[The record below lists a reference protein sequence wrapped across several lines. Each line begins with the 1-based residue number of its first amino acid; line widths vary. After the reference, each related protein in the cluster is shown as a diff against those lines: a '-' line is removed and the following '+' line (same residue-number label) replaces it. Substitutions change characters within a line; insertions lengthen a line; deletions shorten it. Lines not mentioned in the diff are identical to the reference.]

1 MGIARSS
8 RRKHV
13 QALGPLCCLSLL
25 FFLIVTSPISAYAQP
40 SKILVA
46 YASAS
51 SNFTGGWV
59 AKLEGLF
66 RKHNLD
72 VELILMQGPS
82 TYIPALLSNNIQV
95 LYGGGTSVSRAI
107 AAADAPIVV
116 IGTETRYVPQR
127 LMVSASIKTIADLKG
142 KKIGVSRGGLD
153 EYAAI
158 YYLETNGLI
167 GGRDVALVYTTG
179 GVQARAA
186 QMKQGLFD
194 AMTVS
199 PPNEVDLEK
208 LGFRELVNFFELRMP
223 YAGIPYTVTREFRD
237 RNPKVLTDFM
247 TAVVEAIQMFR
258 TNKEAADKA
267 IIHLTRQR
275 DPALVEKIYKA
286 NLAQYEAIGGLP
298 YPWQEGIESMI
309 NGYHARFTPA
319 VVKNR
324 DARPFLDPSFVQRAV
339 DRLGLGKK

>member
-1 MGIARSS
+1 MFVKSFFRISTSHRIVSVLA
-8 RRKHV
+8 
-13 QALGPLCCLSLL
+13 
-25 FFLIVTSPISAYAQP
+25 FFLLVFIPSRIFAQP
-40 SKILVA
+40 AKLLVA
-46 YASAS
+46 YTSTT
-51 SNFTGGWV
+51 SNFTAGWL
-59 AKLEGLF
+59 AKLEGIF
-66 RKHNLD
+66 RKYNLD

-82 TYIPALLSNNIQV
+82 TYLPALLSNNIQI
-95 LYGGGTSVSRAI
+95 LYGGGTAVSRTI

-127 LMVSASIKTIADLKG
+127 LMVSPSIKSAADFKG

-153 EYAAI
+153 EYAAL
-158 YYLETNGLI
+158 YYLEKNNLVPGK
-167 GGRDVALVYTTG
+167 DVALVYTTG

-199 PPNEVDLEK
+199 PPNEVELER
-208 LGFRELVNFFELRMP
+208 LGFRELVNFFELRMG

-237 RNPKVLTDFM
+237 KNQRILTDFM
-247 TAVVEAIQMFR
+247 TAIVEAVHIFR
-258 TNKEAADKA
+258 TNKEAGYKA
-267 IIHLTRQR
+267 IVHLTRQK
-275 DPALVEKIYKA
+275 DPMLLEKIYRA
-286 NLAQYEAIGGLP
+286 NLAQYDAIQGLP

-309 NGYHARFTPA
+309 TGYHARFTPA

-339 DRLGLGKK
+339 DRLGLSRKQ